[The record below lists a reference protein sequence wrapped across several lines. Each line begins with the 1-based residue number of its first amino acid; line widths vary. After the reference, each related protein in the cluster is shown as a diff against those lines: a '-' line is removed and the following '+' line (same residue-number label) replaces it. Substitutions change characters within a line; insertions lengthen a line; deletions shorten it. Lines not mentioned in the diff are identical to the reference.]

1 MRKTNLFVGLASSLL
16 ALSAC
21 GGGKPTPTAH
31 WYDPLVEQGYSVAK
45 TFPMEGLKTFLGVE
59 SIPEL
64 PDLSSLG
71 ANGFAYATT
80 EETDESYAYFDVCVE
95 GDASESIATLLGDAF
110 MSEDLLFYVTY
121 LKADRQTSFELVA
134 MPAAFDEDATEYD
147 FTYLTFYKVS
157 DVYSLTL
164 TENTAWTEDDLTVFA
179 ALGDD
184 MIPFMQFSE
193 DYRTQYDDEEDIYY
207 VYDFYLYDL
216 TADYITLVTNE
227 TNGYVLDAESG
238 LYVKEADAGT
248 IALDIYWDMTYG
260 NCVDVYFTPAAPVAT
275 TVVLDKTSAEVEQGA
290 SVVLNASL
298 DVEGEATYSAV
309 ADKEYAT
316 VTVDG
321 SRVTV
326 ELGNDAVV
334 GEVVTVTVSSGEL
347 TPATCAITVLAKPV
361 ATKVV
366 LDITS
371 AEIEQDSAI
380 VLQASLDV
388 EGEATFTAVVDR
400 NYATVMVNGN
410 QITVILSATAFV
422 GDVVTVT
429 VSSGELTPA
438 TCAITVLEK
447 GVVPPTPT
455 PVAHDATMAA
465 GTDGSACE
473 INFTDKTGVQGIKL
487 GTSKKGGAM
496 TITVGAG
503 ATKLSFYAV
512 AWKGVN
518 NCAIDFSGIEATSVT
533 LTPNDGASNNSPFT
547 LGTTS
552 TDSTYLV
559 EVELSD
565 ITAETVITL
574 STVTSGKRAVIWG
587 AQYWTVE

>member
-21 GGGKPTPTAH
+21 GGTPKPSAH
-31 WYDPLVEQGYSVAK
+31 WYDPLVEEGYTAAK
-45 TFPMEGLKTFLGVE
+45 TFPLDGLKTFLGVE

-71 ANGFAYATT
+71 ANGFAYATE
-80 EETDESYAYFDVCVE
+80 EETEQTYAYFDVCVE

-110 MSEDLLFYVTY
+110 ISEDQLSYVSY
-121 LKADRQTSFELVA
+121 LKADRQTSFELNVGL
-134 MPAAFDEDATEYD
+134 AAFSEDATEAD

-157 DVYSLTL
+157 DMYSLTL
-164 TENTAWTEDDLTVFA
+164 NENTAWTEDDLTVFA

-193 DYRTQYDDEEDIYY
+193 DYRTQYDEDEDIYY

-216 TADYITLVTNE
+216 TANYIELVTNE
-227 TNGYVLDAESG
+227 TNGYALDEESG

-248 IALDIYWDMTYG
+248 IGLDIYWDMTYG
-260 NCVDVYFTPAAPVAT
+260 NCVDVYFTPAAPKAT
-275 TVVLDKTSAEVEQGA
+275 KVVLDKTTAQVEQGA

-309 ADKEYAT
+309 ADKNYAT
-316 VTVDG
+316 VTVEG
-321 SRVTV
+321 SKVTV
-326 ELGNDAVV
+326 TLSADAVV
-334 GEVVTVTVSSGEL
+334 GETVTVTVSSGEL

-366 LDITS
+366 LDKTS
-371 AEIEQDSAI
+371 VEIEQDSAI

-388 EGEATFTAVVDR
+388 EGEATFTAEVDK
-400 NYATVMVNGN
+400 NYAEVIVNGN
-410 QITVILSATAFV
+410 QITVILSADAVV
-422 GDVVTVT
+422 GEVVTVT
-429 VSSGELTPA
+429 VSCGDLTPA

-455 PVAHDATMAA
+455 LVPHDATMAA
-465 GTDGSACE
+465 GTDGSACKV
-473 INFTDKTGVQGIKL
+473 NFTDKTDVDGIKL

-503 ATKLSFYAV
+503 ATKLSFYAA
-512 AWKGVN
+512 AWKGATT
-518 NCAIDFSGIEATSVT
+518 CEIEFSGITASSVT

-559 EVELSD
+559 EVDLSD
-565 ITAETVITL
+565 ITVETVITL